1 MPTVAAIE
9 IGQSPRPDL
18 IEELTAVLPEDAEL
32 FEVGALDGIDPATVP
47 PIRFDAENPLST
59 RLADGQQIIVDEP
72 WIAPH
77 VQRAIDEAQSRG
89 ADAILLLCAG
99 GFDAVQATK
108 PLVRPAQAV
117 AQVLRNHGI
126 RTILVVVPSPRQIPA
141 SEAKWRA
148 LGFDPLMLGAPLPK
162 GLDDVVEAA
171 EEVKAVV
178 LDYVGHPAKLIDRL
192 EDALESETDALLYD
206 LGRYAAFAMADLL
219 ATSAGADA
227 GISR

>member
-1 MPTVAAIE
+1 MPKVAAIE

-18 IEELTAVLPEDAEL
+18 VEELMAVLPDDAEL
-32 FEVGALDGIDPATVP
+32 FEVGALDGIDPASIP

-59 RLADGQQIIVDEP
+59 RLADGQQLIVDEP

-77 VQRAIDEAQSRG
+77 VQRAVDDAQARG
-89 ADAILLLCAG
+89 AEAIVLLCAG

-108 PLVRPAQAV
+108 PLIRPAQAV
-117 AQVLRNHGI
+117 AEVLRTHGV

-148 LGFDPLMLGAPLPK
+148 LGFDPLMLGTPLPK

-171 EEVKAVV
+171 AEVKAVV

-219 ATSAGADA
+219 ATSAA
-227 GISR
+227 GSTR